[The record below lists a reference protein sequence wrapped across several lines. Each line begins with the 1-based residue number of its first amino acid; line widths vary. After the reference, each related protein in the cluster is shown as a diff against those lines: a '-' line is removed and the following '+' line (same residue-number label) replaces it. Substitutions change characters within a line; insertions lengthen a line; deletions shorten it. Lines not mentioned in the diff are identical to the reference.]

1 MAQIKTNL
9 TYGTTGT
16 LPAVSAANLTS
27 IPAANLTGTLPAL
40 NGSALTTLNASNV
53 SSGTLNSARYSG
65 GKILQAQN
73 MNSSTAVSYNTNSS
87 FVDTGIT
94 DSITPS
100 ATSSKILIVASIQFT
115 CASSSDAITWKALR
129 DSTSLGEQ
137 QDIRATGVAFA
148 SVYSF
153 AYVDSPSST
162 SAITYKF
169 QFRRTGGSGY
179 IYVNTSGTS
188 TSSMALLE
196 IGA

>member
-1 MAQIKTNL
+1 MARL
-9 TYGTTGT
+9 
-16 LPAVSAANLTS
+16 S
-27 IPAANLTGTLPAL
+27 GTLPAL
-40 NGSALTTLNASNV
+40 NGSALTTLNATNV
-53 SSGTLNSARYSG
+53 SSGTLASARYSG
-65 GKILQAQN
+65 GKILQVQH
-73 MNSSTAVSYNTNSS
+73 MSTSTAVSYNTNTS

-115 CASSSDAITWKALR
+115 NSSTSDAITWKALR

-137 QDIRATGVAFA
+137 QDFSAGTSHLA
-148 SVYSF
+148 SVYAY

-196 IGA
+196 IGV

>member
-1 MAQIKTNL
+1 MALIKTN
-9 TYGTTGT
+9 
-16 LPAVSAANLTS
+16 ARSATALDAT
-27 IPAANLTGTLPAL
+27 ILTGNIPAL
-40 NGSALTTLNASNV
+40 NGSAVTNLTSGNLTGALPAISGASLT
-53 SSGTLNSARYSG
+53 GITT
-65 GKILQAQN
+65 GKILQVQN
-73 MNSSTAVSYNTNSS
+73 MNSSTAVAYDTNTS

-115 CASSSDAITWKALR
+115 NSSTSDAITWKALR

-137 QDIRATGVAFA
+137 QDIRAQGVTLA

-196 IGA
+196 IGV